1 MRIGIIG
8 HGRFGK
14 LWAGQMKKFGKVLVY
29 DKENS
34 VKKKID
40 DVLNVDLLF
49 LLVPISEIKSVCRQ
63 ISGKLSVSTIVIDA
77 CSVKVKPMNDMLSEL
92 SESQPII
99 ATHPLFGPD
108 SVERLGLKGQ
118 KIVVSPIRAT
128 KKQLFMLESILDN
141 MELKIVHA
149 TPEEHDK
156 QMARSQ
162 ALVHFLGRGLAE
174 LNLCK
179 QEVSTPDYQSL
190 LRINDLVN
198 NDTPQLFFDMEI
210 HNPFAKDVRNEFIE
224 SLKKLE
230 SKIQEY
236 ERKNS

>member
-14 LWAGQMKKFGKVLVY
+14 LWVGQMKKFGEVLVY
-29 DKENS
+29 DKKDDR
-34 VKKKID
+34 KKKID

-49 LLVPISEIKSVCRQ
+49 LLVPISEIKNVCKE
-63 ISGKLSVSTIVIDA
+63 ISRKLPIGVVVADA
-77 CSVKVKPMNDMLSEL
+77 CSVKVKPVKDMLAEL
-92 SESQPII
+92 AEGQPII

-108 SVERLGLKGQ
+108 SVERFGLMGQ

-128 KKQLFMLESILDN
+128 KRQLSMLEDIFKK
-141 MELKIVHA
+141 MELKIIHT

-174 LNLCK
+174 LNLCQ
-179 QEVSTPDYQSL
+179 QEISTHDYQSL
-190 LRINDLVN
+190 LRIDDFVN
-198 NDTPQLFFDMEI
+198 NDTWQLFFDMEV
-210 HNPFAKDVRNEFIE
+210 HNPYARKARTKFIV
-224 SLKKLE
+224 SLEKLE
-230 SKIQEY
+230 NKIQKY
-236 ERKNS
+236 ERKNK